1 MNKLIE
7 VKEFDSITGNPDYE
21 NKRENLKYLPE
32 PAFHQL
38 VTFVEEYEG
47 TEDHADAMEFLKVY
61 RSKDRNAGELVAVNN
76 YVGLIQLKSGYQVQ
90 ILPKIDFAENNTK
103 NVFLRMLRSLK
114 DFPGKIS
121 TDVSLRTSK
130 MNLYEIFINMYL
142 DYTRTLVKHGIKS
155 AYMEQEDNLKFYKGK
170 LKISDHIKHNLVHK
184 ERFYVSYD
192 ELLPDRAENRLVK
205 ETLLKLA
212 GITSSAQ
219 NEKEIRQLLTYFEM
233 VNASTNY
240 DKDFAKVS
248 IDRNTKDY
256 EQLMQ
261 WSKVLLY
268 NKSFTPFSGDTVSRA
283 LLFPMEKVYES
294 YVAQQM
300 KRIFSPNGWKVSV
313 QDKGY
318 FLFQEGREE
327 RKKNI
332 FRLRPDIVIRRDGVT
347 VVLDT
352 KWKRLIPDRSKNYG
366 ISSGDMYQMYAYSKK
381 YTEGDMVP
389 EVWLLY
395 PKTEEM
401 QEQLFFDSGDGT
413 NVHIFFVDVAK
424 KDTNLNELKTMIE
437 ASIVENKH
445 KRMDSAV

>member
-1 MNKLIE
+1 MNKLVE

-21 NKRENLKYLPE
+21 NKRDNLKYLPE

-47 TEDHADAMEFLKVY
+47 TNDHADAMEFLKVY

-90 ILPKIDFAENNTK
+90 ILPKIDFAESNTK

-114 DFPGKIS
+114 DFPEKIS
-121 TDVSLRTSK
+121 TDANLKTSK

-142 DYTRTLVKHGIKS
+142 DYTKVLVKHGIKS
-155 AYMEQEDNLKFYKGK
+155 DYMEQEDNLKFYKGK
-170 LKISDHIKHNLVHK
+170 LNVSVHLKYNFAHK
-184 ERFYVSYD
+184 ERFFVSYD
-192 ELLPDRAENRLVK
+192 EFLPDRAENRLVK
-205 ETLLKLA
+205 ATLLKLA

-219 NEKEIRQLLTYFEM
+219 NAKEIRQLLTAFEM
-233 VNASTNY
+233 VDVSINY

-261 WSKVLLY
+261 WSKVFLY
-268 NKSFTPFSGDTVSRA
+268 NKSFTNFSGNTLSKA
-283 LLFPMEKVYES
+283 LLFSMEKVYES
-294 YVAQQM
+294 YVARQI
-300 KRIFSPNGWKVSV
+300 KKIFSPDGWKVSA

-318 FLFQEGREE
+318 FLFQEGHEE
-327 RKKNI
+327 KKKNI
-332 FRLRPDIVIRRDGVT
+332 FRLRPDIVIRRGDVT

-366 ISSGDMYQMYAYSKK
+366 ISSSDMYQMYAYSKK
-381 YTEGDMVP
+381 YAEGDMVP
-389 EVWLLY
+389 EVWVLY

-401 QEQLFFDSGDGT
+401 HEPLHFDSGDGT
-413 NVHIFFVDVAK
+413 KVHVFFVDMAK
-424 KDTNLNELKTMIE
+424 KNTNLNELKAMI
-437 ASIVENKH
+437 
-445 KRMDSAV
+445 